1 MENNRYEEVEKKQS
15 KFAAAFKGFGKYIAR
30 VWKDFIASFKYN
42 DMKLAGWLIAVPGIF
57 IGFFLQWH
65 APTVKQLAFNYSTV
79 VGEDIVTK
87 SYIGFDFTGIALFV
101 LMLAGILNIFGAA
114 SVMGKKNLGSVV
126 RATIFTGII
135 VIMGAAYLFAIFFY
149 NSLVQKGDIVVTT
162 DGTSWSIW
170 QDTNFIMSIIS
181 IIISMVAPVVGCIL
195 GFIKYDRTYEK
206 VDR

>member
-15 KFAAAFKGFGKYIAR
+15 KVAAAFKGFGKYIAR

-42 DMKLAGWLIAVPGIF
+42 NMKLAGWLIAVPGIF

-114 SVMGKKNLGSVV
+114 AVMGKKNLGSVV
-126 RATIFTGII
+126 RATIFSSII
-135 VIMGAAYLFAIFFY
+135 VIAGILYLYAIFFY
-149 NSLVQKGDIVVTT
+149 GSLVSQGKINTGT
-162 DGTSWSIW
+162 DGWTVFG
-170 QDTNFIMSIIS
+170 DTNFLMSIIS
-181 IIISMVAPVVGCIL
+181 VIVSMVSAIAGCIL